1 MELGVDYLIKIEEG
15 NLKDAQNSLSKCES
29 SIEDLKKQVAS
40 LNKKY
45 QALLKERDYKE
56 LLVKN
61 LKRLKEAD
69 TNREMLLRYRRD
81 PLNGSECVFRVNG
94 K

>member
-1 MELGVDYLIKIEEG
+1 MELGVDYLIRIEEG

-29 SIEDLKKQVAS
+29 SIEALKEQVAS

-81 PLNGSECVFRVNG
+81 PLGGSECVFKVNE